1 MSPLYDA
8 IKPLLAVAPS
18 DVRLFDRENP
28 REVLIARYG
37 AGVVISLSSVD
48 STQRRDEYR
57 AVEWGTESMNDVV
70 DAHFFPSRW
79 EMLTWVTAKM
89 LELK

>member
-1 MSPLYDA
+1 MSPLYEA
-8 IKPLLAVAPS
+8 IRPLLAVAPS
-18 DVRLFDRENP
+18 AIRLFDRENP

-37 AGVVISLSSVD
+37 VGVLISISSVD
-48 STQRRDEYR
+48 SNQRRDEYR
-57 AVEWGTESMNDVV
+57 AVEWGAGSINDVV
-70 DAHFFPSRW
+70 DSHFFPSKW